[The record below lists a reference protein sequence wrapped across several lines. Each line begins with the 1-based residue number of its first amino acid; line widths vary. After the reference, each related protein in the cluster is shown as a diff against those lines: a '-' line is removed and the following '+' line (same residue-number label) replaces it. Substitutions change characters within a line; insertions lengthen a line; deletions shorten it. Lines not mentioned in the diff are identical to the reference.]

1 MFDLSY
7 RYQDKDTPVHRL
19 NPFAK
24 LAWVCSI
31 SILAV
36 LFDHPFYLTLLFLAT
51 MPVIIMA
58 RVWEEWKS
66 LMKYAMYMGLF
77 IVVVNGLIMYHGTHV
92 LVEFNFAIPT
102 LGNPRITLEAIVFGL
117 GMAVRL
123 ATIVSACT
131 VLNFTIHPDD
141 LLLLMVKLKLPYK
154 SVLAISLSTRFIPA
168 LADDLERIT
177 AVQKSR
183 GLEID
188 KGTLKQKIKNRG
200 AVLLPLL
207 ANSLDRTVQIAEA
220 MESHAFGAGKK
231 RTYYREIVTTPLG
244 IVTIVAGLLPLFYGA
259 CLRITGFGNYR
270 YYPSLQS
277 IAPSVTEWLLL
288 LNLAVFLL
296 AIIPL
301 GWMRK
306 RWELD

>member
-7 RYQDKDTPVHRL
+7 RYQDKDTLIHQL

-36 LFDHPFYLTLLFLAT
+36 LFDHPLYLTLLFLST

-58 RVWEEWKS
+58 RVWEQWKS
-66 LMKYAMYMGLF
+66 LIKYVLYMGLF
-77 IVVVNGLIMYHGTHV
+77 IVIVNGLVMYHGAHV
-92 LVEFNFAIPT
+92 LVEFNFEIPT
-102 LGNPRITLEAIVFGL
+102 LGNPKITLEAIAFGL
-117 GMAVRL
+117 GMAIRL

-141 LLLLMVKLKLPYK
+141 LLLIMVKLKLPYK
-154 SVLAISLSTRFIPA
+154 SVLAVSLSTRFIPA
-168 LADDLERIT
+168 LADDLERIS
-177 AVQKSR
+177 AVQRSR
-183 GLEID
+183 GLEMD
-188 KGTLKQKIKNRG
+188 KGKLKQRIKNRG
-200 AVLLPLL
+200 AILLPLL
-207 ANSLDRTVQIAEA
+207 SNSLDRTIQIAEA
-220 MESHAFGAGKK
+220 MESRAFGARKK
-231 RTYYREIVTTPLG
+231 RSYYRQIEITPLA
-244 IVTIVAGLLPLFYGA
+244 IVTITAGLLPLFYGA
-259 CLRITGFGNYR
+259 FLRMIGLGSYL
-270 YYPSLQS
+270 YYPSLQR
-277 IAPSVTEWLLL
+277 IDPSVTEWLLI

-301 GWMRK
+301 GWIRK